1 MGEMLSDFAKW
12 LADLLLWV
20 PRKLWAELL
29 DGLAS
34 IVEAIPVP
42 DFVSTAQSAFAS
54 IPSSV
59 LFFAD
64 KFAVAEGV
72 AMILAAYGLRFVIR
86 RIPLIG

>member
-1 MGEMLSDFAKW
+1 
-12 LADLLLWV
+12 
-20 PRKLWAELL
+20 
-29 DGLAS
+29 
-34 IVEAIPVP
+34 
-42 DFVSTAQSAFAS
+42 
-54 IPSSV
+54 